1 MDSENP
7 IPAAKIEPPRGFY
20 PGRVDEKGRLK
31 LPAKFQEYLGSLTDK
46 TFFVTTLGDG
56 IARIYPISV
65 WKENENI
72 LDSFTE
78 DPDAARRQ
86 AFLANAYGSDTEIDG
101 QGRILISPELRRK
114 LELENQAIQMMFYRG
129 RIDVFKQSAYDAV
142 LADAEANSEK
152 DRVALGKAGVK

>member
-1 MDSENP
+1 MDPENP
-7 IPAAKIEPPRGFY
+7 ILAAKVEPPRGFY

-31 LPAKFQEYLGSLTDK
+31 LPAKFQEYLGSLADK

-114 LELENQAIQMMFYRG
+114 LELENQAIQMMFYCG
-129 RIDVFKQSAYDAV
+129 RIDVFKQSAYDAQ
-142 LADAEANSEK
+142 LADAEANSAK

>member
-1 MDSENP
+1 MDPENLISAP
-7 IPAAKIEPPRGFY
+7 KVEPPRGFY

-31 LPAKFQEYLGSLTDK
+31 LPAKFQEYLGSLADK

-65 WKENENI
+65 WKENESI
-72 LDSFTE
+72 FETFTE

-86 AFLANAYGSDTEIDG
+86 AFLANAYGSDTEMDG
-101 QGRILISPELRRK
+101 QGRVLISPELRRK
-114 LELENQAIQMMFYRG
+114 LELENQPVQMMFYRG
-129 RIDVFKQSAYDAV
+129 RIDIFKQSAFDAE
-142 LADAEANSEK
+142 LAEAEANSAK